1 MKSKF
6 LAITMIAFLP
16 IACSPPAADDAAD
29 TDTGST
35 VTETGDTMPGT
46 DMPMI
51 DFARVTDDM
60 QGPVFIDPKGPAN
73 VAVSGYD
80 PVSYFEGDGVP
91 VKGSKDFGVKYNDF
105 DYYFS
110 SAANAEKFKADP
122 AAFAPQYG
130 GHCAWAM
137 SRGRLASGDPTKY
150 KIVDGKLYLN
160 FNQMVQDTWLTDI
173 PGFIEKADAA
183 WPKVPEDA
191 TFDNQ

>member
-1 MKSKF
+1 MTKKF
-6 LAITMIAFLP
+6 LAAILVAILP
-16 IACSPPAADDAAD
+16 VACSSPEASD
-29 TDTGST
+29 
-35 VTETGDTMPGT
+35 TETETAAPAETDMMPGT
-46 DMPMI
+46 EMPMT
-51 DFARVTDDM
+51 DFAEWTDDL
-60 QGPVFIDPKGPAN
+60 QGPVFVNPNGPSN

-80 PVSYFEGDGVP
+80 AVSYFEGDGVP
-91 VKGSKDFGVKYNDF
+91 VEGTKEFGVNYNGA
-105 DYYFS
+105 DYYFA
-110 SAANAEKFKADP
+110 SAENAEKFKADP